1 MIIPVLYNF
10 FIINIKK
17 LCIIINLYN
26 NYFLKKKLIHIIIFM
41 KKFKVKIIYLLF
53 YYFSLTMGMILI
65 YYTLLL

>member
-1 MIIPVLYNF
+1 
-10 FIINIKK
+10 
-17 LCIIINLYN
+17 
-26 NYFLKKKLIHIIIFM
+26 M